1 MFYYLFFVCRDWKTW
16 QNYIQCSLKFNITY
30 SKRCKNVNIQS
41 KIICMGTCMYIGML
55 FVHLFTFMPS
65 FMYFTTMHDPLK
77 CIFTS
82 PHILNST
89 TACQTTKRRRSAV
102 GWRWWPTRSFEWRW
116 VDRQTNP
123 YLSVS
128 IIFIIT
134 IGNKLIVILYFSH
147 IVSY

>member
-1 MFYYLFFVCRDWKTW
+1 MFYYLFFVRRDWKTW

-89 TACQTTKRRRSAV
+89 TACQTTKWRRSAV

-116 VDRQTNP
+116 VDRQTL
-123 YLSVS
+123 YGRIYSITVVQVFTDVS
-128 IIFIIT
+128 RRWT
-134 IGNKLIVILYFSH
+134 KW
-147 IVSY
+147 